1 MCHTS
6 YFNDI
11 VVDRKH
17 TPNIFNFDKKC
28 IFIWNFCRPVCV
40 HGYHEYTH
48 TTLVFVV
55 EGRLNEATRLPC
67 VATRDSGGRDP
78 GG

>member
-1 MCHTS
+1 MYIYLKFLS
-6 YFNDI
+6 
-11 VVDRKH
+11 
-17 TPNIFNFDKKC
+17 
-28 IFIWNFCRPVCV
+28 PVCAQ
-40 HGYHEYTH
+40 GYNEYTH

-55 EGRLNEATRLPC
+55 EGILNEATRLPC